1 MCLAVVAKVESV
13 DGQSAWCRLDQALIQ
28 ADLALLDVVPEP
40 GDYLMIHA
48 GFAIRRLDV
57 EAAMES
63 LALMKEIL
71 AADKK

>member
-28 ADLALLDVVPEP
+28 TDLALLDVVPEP

-63 LALMKEIL
+63 LALMKEML
-71 AADKK
+71 AAAKK